1 MIRLVT
7 YLKKVEVLEV
17 VLVFIRSGL
26 FSGLVW
32 AS

>member
-1 MIRLVT
+1 MNRLVT

-17 VLVFIRSGL
+17 DLVFIRSGL
-26 FSGLVW
+26 VW

>member
-1 MIRLVT
+1 MIMLIIF
-7 YLKKVEVLEV
+7 LKKVEVLEI
-17 VLVFIRSGL
+17 VLVFIRNGL